1 MPDIRMWQSD
11 RKEKAKVSVT
21 AVSTDKKETG
31 NCFPFALVLAK
42 DHHYFASQFSM
53 NGHSAG

>member
-11 RKEKAKVSVT
+11 RKGKAKVSVT
-21 AVSTDKKETG
+21 AVSTDRKETG
-31 NCFPFALVLAK
+31 NCFPFCLAK
-42 DHHYFASQFSM
+42 DHHYFASQFSV